1 MTPISHVLS
10 GLFAL
15 VIAGS
20 PAAQTTYPEKGI
32 GQSIQPRSLK
42 GTPEQSYAD
51 ISSCSAIQAPQQWD
65 GNHRQGQNPKG
76 ARDRPREE
84 REYPPVRLDHG
95 ADEVLLQHG
104 AEHHAQDRRC
114 E

>member
-32 GQSIQPRSLK
+32 GESIQPRSLK
-42 GTPEQSYAD
+42 GTPERAIRCLNVPLTAFGLML
-51 ISSCSAIQAPQQWD
+51 ISPSCAPSA
-65 GNHRQGQNPKG
+65 G
-76 ARDRPREE
+76 AIGASLVVK
-84 REYPPVRLDHG
+84 PV
-95 ADEVLLQHG
+95 
-104 AEHHAQDRRC
+104 
-114 E
+114 

>member
-32 GQSIQPRSLK
+32 GESIQPRSLK
-42 GTPEQSYAD
+42 GTPERAIRCLNVPRTAYNRSYVNFA
-51 ISSCSAIQAPQQWD
+51 
-65 GNHRQGQNPKG
+65 
-76 ARDRPREE
+76 
-84 REYPPVRLDHG
+84 
-95 ADEVLLQHG
+95 VLLTLSRG
-104 AEHHAQDRRC
+104 DRC
-114 E
+114 QSSGK